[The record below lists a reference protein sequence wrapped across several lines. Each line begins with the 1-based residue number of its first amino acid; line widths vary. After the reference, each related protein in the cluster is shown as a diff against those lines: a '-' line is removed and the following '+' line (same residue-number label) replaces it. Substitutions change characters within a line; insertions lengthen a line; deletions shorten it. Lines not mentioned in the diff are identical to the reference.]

1 MQFYRN
7 LYVSPNIEHPERVK
21 WRLRHQAGSLALYV
35 ITLCDESLTKKGAPS
50 HGVSSP
56 LQFFHCV
63 NLQQSYA
70 RKHCPMVIGIAEGRA
85 EALEL
90 VRRIVQ
96 DCLDETGG
104 LELVPFLAGRDSR
117 IHPNTLQPKTQG
129 EGAAQGTG
137 GEGAKS

>member
-35 ITLCDESLTKKGAPS
+35 ITLCDESLTKKGTPS

-85 EALEL
+85 ETLEL

-104 LELVPFLAGRDSR
+104 LDLVAFLAGRDSR
-117 IHPNTLQPKTQG
+117 IHPKSQG
-129 EGAAQGTG
+129 ENAATDAG